1 MWKKHLKS
9 QYFYYFFIYMQ
20 SHMIQLTIIP
30 RNVFQSRKMYLSLT
44 KPMKWKTSVINRDWL
59 SHIYYGVKILP
70 IYLNTKY
77 SSSFRSNLLFLFTY
91 YTQYQIFIYGVKILR
106 EIVQM
111 GNDTPINQLI
121 YLIIQKDL
129 ILF

>member
-1 MWKKHLKS
+1 MKCEKNILNHNT
-9 QYFYYFFIYMQ
+9 FI
-20 SHMIQLTIIP
+20 I
-30 RNVFQSRKMYLSLT
+30 SRKMYLSLT